1 MTLKAAGAIGKWVGN
16 GGVLLLMANDIKNG
30 ELDSFN
36 LLALK
41 FGMQFI
47 KTKLYPVKFN
57 KWQLGVSANL
67 PDHQLFKNVNKIFL
81 KEMASIICTKD
92 SKSVYY
98 E

>member
-1 MTLKAAGAIGKWVGN
+1 MTIKAAGAIGKWVGN
-16 GGVLLLMANDIKNG
+16 GGVLLLMANDIKNA

-36 LLALK
+36 LLSLK
-41 FGMQFI
+41 FGMQFNEN
-47 KTKLYPVKFN
+47 KLHLVKFN
-57 KWQLGVSANL
+57 KWQLGVSANF

-98 E
+98 D